1 MGHVAKLLEQRTE
14 LSPSAINY
22 LVALSDQWGIVADL
36 ALSDL
41 VMWVPTWNE
50 AGLLAVAQVRP
61 STAPTNLAK
70 DATGTFSPRGRNQQ
84 LDQAEALGRA
94 SIVRSA
100 LSPLIPTTVEA
111 YPVSWDGDVIAV
123 IARHAS
129 QSSRA
134 LGQLEQVYLETA
146 DSLLAMVG
154 ANTGNQPWVVQDRD
168 AFGSWDQPRVGDG
181 LIRLDHHG
189 VVDFASPNGV
199 SAFRRLG
206 LATNLVGQDFHTVVM
221 KMSDSPAGVSQKLRA
236 VARGGHTGV
245 ADLFG
250 TEATIM
256 MTAIALDDHGSGPGP
271 DSRRTVIV
279 LKDVTGM
286 RAHQKA
292 LLSKDATIKEINHRV
307 KNNLQM
313 VNSLLRLQARRAKHD
328 ETREVLADAQARIG
342 AIAAIHDV
350 LSESSDSRVDIDH
363 ILDAV
368 IDLAIEVSSGTALV
382 RLGSGGMLPAK
393 IATPLAMSLSELVH
407 NALEHSGADRVE
419 VEISRANQV
428 LTAHVRDNGNGHSGE
443 AGLGL
448 SIVADLVTHEM
459 QGIFA
464 LDPIRGEGTYARI
477 EVPLPRGSA

>member
-1 MGHVAKLLEQRTE
+1 M
-14 LSPSAINY
+14 
-22 LVALSDQWGIVADL
+22 
-36 ALSDL
+36 
-41 VMWVPTWNE
+41 
-50 AGLLAVAQVRP
+50 
-61 STAPTNLAK
+61 
-70 DATGTFSPRGRNQQ
+70 
-84 LDQAEALGRA
+84 
-94 SIVRSA
+94 
-100 LSPLIPTTVEA
+100 
-111 YPVSWDGDVIAV
+111 
-123 IARHAS
+123 
-129 QSSRA
+129 
-134 LGQLEQVYLETA
+134 
-146 DSLLAMVG
+146 
-154 ANTGNQPWVVQDRD
+154 
-168 AFGSWDQPRVGDG
+168 
-181 LIRLDHHG
+181 
-189 VVDFASPNGV
+189 
-199 SAFRRLG
+199 G

-221 KMSDSPAGVSQKLRA
+221 KMSDSPAGVSQTLRA
-236 VARGGHTGV
+236 VSRGGRTGV

-256 MTAIALDDHGSGPGP
+256 MTAIALNDQGLGPDS

-313 VNSLLRLQARRAKHD
+313 VNSLLRLQARRATHD
-328 ETREVLADAQARIG
+328 ETREVLADAQARIA

-368 IDLAIEVSSGTALV
+368 IDLAIEVSSGTAVV

-419 VEISRANQV
+419 VEILRINQA
-428 LTAHVRDNGNGHSGE
+428 LTAHVRDNGNGSSGE

-459 QGIFA
+459 RGIFA
-464 LDPIRGEGTYARI
+464 LDPIQGEGTYARI
-477 EVPLPRGSA
+477 EVPLPRGSV

>member
-14 LSPSAINY
+14 LSASAINY
-22 LVALSDQWGIVADL
+22 LVALTDQWGMVADL

-61 STAPTNLAK
+61 STAPTNLAQ

-100 LSPLIPTTVEA
+100 LSPLLPAAVEA

-129 QSSRA
+129 QSSRV

-154 ANTGNQPWVVQDRD
+154 ANTGAQPWAVQDRD

-181 LIRLDHHG
+181 LIRLDHRG

-221 KMSDSPAGVSQKLRA
+221 KMSDSPAGVSQTLRA
-236 VARGGHTGV
+236 VSRGGRTGV

-256 MTAIALDDHGSGPGP
+256 MTAIALNDQGLGPDS

-313 VNSLLRLQARRAKHD
+313 VNSLLRLQARRATHD
-328 ETREVLADAQARIG
+328 ETREVLADAQARIA

-368 IDLAIEVSSGTALV
+368 IDLAIEVSSGTAVV

-419 VEISRANQV
+419 VEILRINQA
-428 LTAHVRDNGNGHSGE
+428 LTAHVRDNGNGSSGE

-459 QGIFA
+459 RGIFA
-464 LDPIRGEGTYARI
+464 LDPIQGEGTYARI
-477 EVPLPRGSA
+477 EVPLPRGSV